1 LLLNLKKEKPP
12 CQKNTLMTKES
23 QKEKNSRKSVLSV
36 MEKDVFLF
44 LEVNENLNVLPAK
57 VQAGSK
63 VLKLG

>member
-1 LLLNLKKEKPP
+1 
-12 CQKNTLMTKES
+12 MTKES